1 MTLKS
6 LEDYRTVSWM
16 CSFCHDSEYFLANR
30 GVAINQPPS
39 SPDLASADY
48 FTFHEDETVLSVRRF
63 LDVENI
69 T

>member
-16 CSFCHDSEYFLANR
+16 CSFCHESKYFLANR

-39 SPDLASADY
+39 SPDLASADH
-48 FTFHEDETVLSVRRF
+48 FMFHVEETALNGRRYQDF
-63 LDVENI
+63 ENI